1 MTSDER
7 AEAAER
13 VGDDLL
19 SPDTVKLSAGLDAAT
34 SVEAALEAADDVVQ
48 FAGFGSLPA
57 AAPAAAPEVGTV
69 GERVK
74 ALFDGLFDTIHRLM
88 NMIKKA
94 QSEKALLR
102 RAGKRALEAASASA
116 AQLARARTENEHL
129 RGLLNAYRCLDGGKL
144 ERDMCWCDATL
155 CGDSDTVARV
165 EQAERDAANE
175 TETESESWDEELAAA
190 EQLAASKARCVA

>member
-19 SPDTVKLSAGLDAAT
+19 SPDTVKFSAGLDAAT

-57 AAPAAAPEVGTV
+57 AAPAAAPEVDTV
-69 GERVK
+69 RDRVK
-74 ALFDGLFDTIHRLM
+74 ALSDFLFATIHRLM
-88 NMIKKA
+88 NMVRKA
-94 QSEKALLR
+94 ESEKALLR

-116 AQLARARTENEHL
+116 AQLARARTENERL
-129 RGLLNAYRCLDGGKL
+129 RGLLNAIG
-144 ERDMCWCDATL
+144 
-155 CGDSDTVARV
+155 V
-165 EQAERDAANE
+165 
-175 TETESESWDEELAAA
+175 
-190 EQLAASKARCVA
+190 